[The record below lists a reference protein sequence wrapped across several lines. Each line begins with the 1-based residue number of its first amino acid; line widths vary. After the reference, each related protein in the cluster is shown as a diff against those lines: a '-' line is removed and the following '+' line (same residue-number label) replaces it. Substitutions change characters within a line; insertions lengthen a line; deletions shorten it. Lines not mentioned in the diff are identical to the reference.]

1 MSDCIF
7 CGRQLNNEDKCVWCG
22 FEQRGSSVISGT
34 LPYGTKLRDY
44 VIGNVV
50 SIDGESTTYMC
61 FDLKTQKSVI
71 IKEFLPV
78 TLVAPRENFQ
88 VVVQESKQVL
98 FKNLL
103 MDFIDLYQTLQK
115 IDSPAMPKIYDVFG
129 DNRTAYVVMQNVKGP
144 TLTQTL
150 IKRGKPFSF
159 KETRWLFNDLF
170 NLLQKLSNVNLHHGG
185 ISDETVIITPDNTVI
200 LTGFAIQDLR
210 TKNEHIAYKLY
221 DGFSAPEQYYPDK
234 FQGIYT
240 DIYALACLVYY
251 AVTGK
256 VMEKDALN
264 SKEIYRVFPKHAV
277 EALKYATQTNPK
289 DRIDSVSDFVLM
301 LDDKGTV
308 IKPKESKEKTD
319 KKNKKLMQYL
329 ALALVVVVVLA
340 LAFKSIGA
348 QSTVSTGE
356 SSSVTESQ
364 SQQVVEKSVPKL
376 IGKSYAEVV
385 SNPDYQLDYT
395 FVKLEAY
402 SNEYAEGVIC
412 DQSPDAG
419 DTIIPG
425 STIYL
430 TVSLGA
436 RATYVPT
443 GVIGISYND
452 AVKKLDEAGIN
463 YRREYVDQTRE
474 YVAGVVAGLS
484 IAEGKE
490 ISIKDDVLVV
500 YVSNDKPLATPTPE
514 PTPTPSPTPE
524 LTPTPAP
531 SASPEAES
539 GTESKAE

>member
-1 MSDCIF
+1 MLGDNLMSDCIF
-7 CGRQLNNEDKCVWCG
+7 CGRQLNNEDKCAWCG
-22 FEQRGSSVISGT
+22 FEQQNNNAIAGT
-34 LPYGTKLRDY
+34 LLYGTKLRDY
-44 VIGNVV
+44 IIGNVV

-61 FDLKTQKSVI
+61 FDQKSQKNVI

-78 TLVAPRENFQ
+78 TLVAPRENTQ

-103 MDFIDLYQTLQK
+103 MDYIDLYQTLQK

-129 DNRTAYVVMQNVKGP
+129 DNRTAYVVMQHVKGP

-185 ISDETVIITPDNTVI
+185 ISDETVIITPENTVM

-221 DGFSAPEQYYPDK
+221 DGFSAPEQYYSDK

-240 DIYALACLVYY
+240 DIYALACLIYY

-256 VMEKDALN
+256 IMEKDVLN
-264 SKEIYRVFPKHAV
+264 SKEIYRVFPRYAV
-277 EALKYATQTNPK
+277 ETLKYATQTNPK

-319 KKNKKLMQYL
+319 KKNKKMLQYL
-329 ALALVVVVVLA
+329 ALALVLVIVLA

-348 QSTVSTGE
+348 QSSVSTEE

-385 SNPDYQLDYT
+385 SNSDYQLDYT

-402 SNEYAEGVIC
+402 SNEYAEGIIC

-425 STIYL
+425 STVYL

-452 AVKKLDEAGIN
+452 AVKKLDEAGIT

-490 ISIKDDVLVV
+490 ISLKDDVLIV

-514 PTPTPSPTPE
+514 PTPTPS
-524 LTPTPAP
+524 
-531 SASPEAES
+531 ASPETES

>member
-22 FEQRGSSVISGT
+22 FEQQDSNVIAGT

-44 VIGNVV
+44 IIGNVV
-50 SIDGESTTYMC
+50 SIDGESTTYFC
-61 FDLKTQKSVI
+61 FDTKSQKRVI

-78 TLVAPRENFQ
+78 TLVAPRDNTQ

-185 ISDETVIITPDNTVI
+185 ISDETVIITPENTVI

-221 DGFSAPEQYYPDK
+221 DGFSAPEQYYSDK

-256 VMEKDALN
+256 VMEKDVLN
-264 SKEIYRVFPKHAV
+264 SKEIYRVFPKYAV

-289 DRIDSVSDFVLM
+289 DRIDSVADFVLM

-308 IKPKESKEKTD
+308 IKPDEPKAKSG
-319 KKNKKLMQYL
+319 KKNKKLLQYL
-329 ALALVVVVVLA
+329 SLALVVVVVLS
-340 LAFKSIGA
+340 LTFKSIGT
-348 QSTVSTGE
+348 QSSVSTGE
-356 SSSVTESQ
+356 SSSAAESQ
-364 SQQVVEKSVPKL
+364 SQQIVEKSVPKL
-376 IGKSYAEVV
+376 IGKSYAEVAA
-385 SNPDYQLDYT
+385 NPDYQLDYT

-402 SNEYAEGVIC
+402 SNEYPEGVVC
-412 DQSPDAG
+412 DQSPAAG

-436 RATYVPT
+436 RATYVPK
-443 GVIGISYND
+443 GIIGISYKD
-452 AVKKLDEAGIN
+452 AVKKLDEEGIS
-463 YRREYVDQTRE
+463 YRKEYVDQTRE

-490 ISIKDDVLVV
+490 ISLKDDVLVV
-500 YVSNDKPLATPTPE
+500 YVSNDKPLS
-514 PTPTPSPTPE
+514 TPTPSPTP
-524 LTPTPAP
+524 TPSTE
-531 SASPEAES
+531 PEQENTDSSSTAE
-539 GTESKAE
+539 